1 MESQIY
7 DFIDRTRESRVRLGR
22 LDSFSTSF
30 PPQAIR
36 VFTEAAWATP
46 RLTELS
52 GNTGRAATE
61 AMSVEGREAPMLG

>member
-1 MESQIY
+1 MQAQIY
-7 DFIDRTRESRVRLGR
+7 DFIDRTSRKPRY